1 MRRALGP
8 EPWCG
13 GAGARAVAGCETT
26 ACCTG
31 DGTGDSRQQA
41 ILPTELDR
49 SLVRDTGRDLVLDG
63 AAPPAPPRRFAGE
76 DAAVDS
82 SEPAAVGSAVSVG
95 SKERPHPPLDP
106 GDGGRDPQGRS
117 LWVHSA
123 PLNRQHA
130 KDGVYGRGLWRVPD
144 DEGRWAE
151 APERRGCQKAHDGAH
166 TQRAGERGTRCAGC
180 MT

>member
-1 MRRALGP
+1 M
-8 EPWCG
+8 
-13 GAGARAVAGCETT
+13 AGCETT
-26 ACCTG
+26 ACCPG

-63 AAPPAPPRRFAGE
+63 AAPPAPPVRYAGG
-76 DAAVDS
+76 DAAADS
-82 SEPAAVGSAVSVG
+82 SEPAAVGSAESVD
-95 SKERPHPPLDP
+95 SEEWPHPPLDP
-106 GDGGRDPQGRS
+106 GDGGRDKS

-144 DEGRWAE
+144 DEGR
-151 APERRGCQKAHDGAH
+151 
-166 TQRAGERGTRCAGC
+166 
-180 MT
+180 